1 MSLIGKVP
9 LNIAGKF
16 KFKMGRIT
24 LACSKFIGMQE
35 MLRKII
41 MPKYASRVYKNS
53 KDNVRPPKVRY

>member
-35 MLRKII
+35 MLRKIN
-41 MPKYASRVYKNS
+41 MPKL
-53 KDNVRPPKVRY
+53 VRKGFIKIAKTMSDHQR

>member
-1 MSLIGKVP
+1 M
-9 LNIAGKF
+9 NIAGKF